1 MKKHD
6 AVRIGDLIPDY
17 IRIMGIDSA
26 LTKARVLEAFD
37 SIIPPGINK
46 YILARDY
53 KEGKLFCTMASS
65 VARDRLSHLR
75 QQMISE
81 INEKLGKP
89 LVREIILR

>member
-1 MKKHD
+1 MKRHD

-17 IRIMGIDSA
+17 IRLMGIDSA

-37 SIIPPGINK
+37 QNVPPVINK
-46 YILARDY
+46 YILSRDY
-53 KEGKLFCTMASS
+53 KEGKLFCVMASS
-65 VARDRLSHLR
+65 VARDRFSHLR
-75 QQMISE
+75 QQIMSQ